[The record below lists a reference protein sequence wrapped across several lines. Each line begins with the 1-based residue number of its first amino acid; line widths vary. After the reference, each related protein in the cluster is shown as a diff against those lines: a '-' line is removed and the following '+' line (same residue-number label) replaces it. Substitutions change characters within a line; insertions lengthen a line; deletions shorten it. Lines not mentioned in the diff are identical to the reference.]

1 MLNFDF
7 SPPASIFRAYD
18 IRGIVGE
25 TLTEGAV
32 RAIGAAFGSMVR
44 ERDEQ
49 KVVVARD
56 GRLSGEIL
64 LKAFAEGLQASG
76 CDVIDVGMVSTP
88 VLYFASH
95 ALGKMA
101 GVMLTGSHNPGN
113 YNGLKM
119 VLGGVALTEAE
130 IQGLYQRVCAG
141 AFSQGAGTYQ
151 QWDVR
156 ADYQQAFV
164 SAIQLA
170 KPLKVVIDAGNGVAG
185 EMAPDLFRALGCEVI
200 PLYCD
205 VDGAFPNHHP
215 DPSDADN
222 LQDLIHAVATHEA
235 DIGLAFDGDGDRLG
249 AVTKNGE
256 VIAPDRLLMVFAA
269 GLLKQQANAKIIY
282 DVKCTN
288 HLKSLIQQLGGQPI
302 MWKTGHSHIKA
313 KMALEQAALG
323 GEMSGHFFFKDR
335 WNGFDDGLYAGAR
348 LLEIIAEA
356 DNVLAPFANIPDS
369 VNTPEI
375 KIAVDDEQKFSL
387 MQRLLDR
394 ASFSADNEMITLDGL
409 RVNFAEGWG
418 LLRPSNTSPY
428 LIMRFEASDAT
439 VLTQIQTAFRE
450 WISSVAPELAL
461 PF

>member
-1 MLNFDF
+1 MLNLDL

-32 RAIGAAFGSMVR
+32 RAIGCAFGSLVR
-44 ERDEQ
+44 ERGEHQ
-49 KVVVARD
+49 VVVARD
-56 GRLSGEIL
+56 GRLSGETL
-64 LKAFAEGLQASG
+64 LKALSEGLQSTG
-76 CDVIDVGMVSTP
+76 CDVVEVGMVSTP

-95 ALGKMA
+95 TLGKMA

-119 VLGGVALTEAE
+119 VLGGVALTEMQ
-130 IQGLYQRVCAG
+130 IQDLYQRVRSG
-141 AFSQGAGTYQ
+141 VFSQGAGVHRA
-151 QWDVR
+151 WDVR
-156 ADYQQAFV
+156 ADYQQAFLQSV
-164 SAIQLA
+164 QLA
-170 KPLKVVIDAGNGVAG
+170 KPLKIVIDAGNGVAG
-185 EMAPDLFRALGCEVI
+185 EMAPDLFRALGCEVV
-200 PLYCD
+200 PLYCE

-222 LQDLIHAVATHEA
+222 LQDLIHAVAMHQA
-235 DIGLAFDGDGDRLG
+235 DVGLAFDGDGDRLG
-249 AVTKNGE
+249 AVTAKGE

-269 GLLKQQANAKIIY
+269 GLLKHQANAKIIY

-288 HLKSLIQQLGGQPI
+288 HLKPLIQQLGGQPM

-313 KMALEQAALG
+313 KMALEEAALG

-348 LLEIIAEA
+348 LLEIIAQA
-356 DNVLAPFANIPDS
+356 DTALAPFDHIPDS

-375 KIAVDDEQKFSL
+375 KIAIDEEQKFSV
-387 MQRLLDR
+387 MQRLLDQ
-394 ASFSADNEMITLDGL
+394 AAFSADNEMITLDGL

-428 LIMRFEASDAT
+428 LVMRFEATDNA

-450 WISSVAPELAL
+450 WITSVAPELAL